1 MNGTPAPE
9 PSVVE
14 ETDGPISTT
23 DYPIEHTEEAPV
35 EAPAKDEETPAEEA
49 PKDDAETPAEEA
61 PKDDAETHSD
71 EVSELRAQ
79 LAALTEKLEAKE
91 AAERAAAE
99 LSEKESILSKANI
112 PARFASFL
120 TGDKDS
126 WQEQVDALATLRE
139 QADATP
145 APSVPR
151 DPAVDADLETE
162 DDGLSEALGFFG
174 LADQ

>member
-1 MNGTPAPE
+1 MSDTPAPE

-23 DYPIEHTEEAPV
+23 DYPIEPAEEATN
-35 EAPAKDEETPAEEA
+35 ETPAKDEETPAEE
-49 PKDDAETPAEEA
+49 T

-99 LSEKESILSKANI
+99 LSEKEGLLSKANI

>member
-1 MNGTPAPE
+1 MSDTPAPE

-23 DYPIEHTEEAPV
+23 DYPIEPAEEATN
-35 EAPAKDEETPAEEA
+35 ETPAKDEEIPAEEA
-49 PKDDAETPAEEA
+49 PKDDAETPA
-61 PKDDAETHSD
+61 D

-91 AAERAAAE
+91 AAELAAAE
-99 LSEKESILSKANI
+99 LSEKEGLLSKANI

>member
-1 MNGTPAPE
+1 MRGTPAPE

-23 DYPIEHTEEAPV
+23 DYPIEPAEEDAN
-35 EAPAKDEETPAEEA
+35 EAPAKGEGTPAEETPKDEETPA
-49 PKDDAETPAEEA
+49 
-61 PKDDAETHSD
+61 D

-91 AAERAAAE
+91 AAELAAAE
-99 LSEKESILSKANI
+99 LSEKEGLLSKANI

>member
-1 MNGTPAPE
+1 MRNTPVPE

-35 EAPAKDEETPAEEA
+35 EASAKDE
-49 PKDDAETPAEEA
+49 ETPAEEA

-71 EVSELRAQ
+71 EVSELRVQ

-120 TGDKDS
+120 AGDKDS

-162 DDGLSEALGFFG
+162 DDGLSEALEFFG

>member
-1 MNGTPAPE
+1 MSDTPAPE

-14 ETDGPISTT
+14 EADGPISTT
-23 DYPIEHTEEAPV
+23 DYPIEHPEEDSN
-35 EAPAKDEETPAEEA
+35 ETPAKDEETPAEEA
-49 PKDDAETPAEEA
+49 PKDDE
-61 PKDDAETHSD
+61 ETHSD

-139 QADATP
+139 QADAAP

>member
-1 MNGTPAPE
+1 MSDTPAPE

-23 DYPIEHTEEAPV
+23 DYPIEHPEEASN
-35 EAPAKDEETPAEEA
+35 ETPAKDEETPAEEA
-49 PKDDAETPAEEA
+49 PKDDE
-61 PKDDAETHSD
+61 ETHSD

-99 LSEKESILSKANI
+99 LSEKEGLLSKASI

-139 QADATP
+139 QADAAP

>member
-1 MNGTPAPE
+1 MSDTPAPE

-23 DYPIEHTEEAPV
+23 DYPIEPAEEAPV
-35 EAPAKDEETPAEEA
+35 ETSETDEETPDEEA
-49 PKDDAETPAEEA
+49 EKGSEETT
-61 PKDDAETHSD
+61 ETV
-71 EVSELRAQ
+71 VSELRAQ

-99 LSEKESILSKANI
+99 LSEKESLLSGAGI

>member
-1 MNGTPAPE
+1 MSDTPAPE

-35 EAPAKDEETPAEEA
+35 EASAKDE
-49 PKDDAETPAEEA
+49 ETPAEEA

-151 DPAVDADLETE
+151 DPAVDVDLETE

>member
-1 MNGTPAPE
+1 MSDTPAPE

-23 DYPIEHTEEAPV
+23 DYPIEPAEEATN
-35 EAPAKDEETPAEEA
+35 ETPAKDEEIPAEET
-49 PKDDAETPAEEA
+49 PKDDE
-61 PKDDAETHSD
+61 ETHSD

-79 LAALTEKLEAKE
+79 LTALTEKLEAKE

-99 LSEKESILSKANI
+99 LSEKEGLLSKANI

>member
-1 MNGTPAPE
+1 MSDTPAPE

-23 DYPIEHTEEAPV
+23 DYPIEHPEEASN
-35 EAPAKDEETPAEEA
+35 ETPAEDEETPAEEA
-49 PKDDAETPAEEA
+49 PKDDE
-61 PKDDAETHSD
+61 ETHSD

-120 TGDKDS
+120 TGNKDS

-139 QADATP
+139 QADAAP

>member
-1 MNGTPAPE
+1 MSDTPAPE

-23 DYPIEHTEEAPV
+23 DYPVEPAEEATN
-35 EAPAKDEETPAEEA
+35 ETPAKDEEIPAEE
-49 PKDDAETPAEEA
+49 T

-99 LSEKESILSKANI
+99 LSEKEGLLSKANI

>member
-1 MNGTPAPE
+1 MSDTPAPE

-23 DYPIEHTEEAPV
+23 DYPIEQPEETPV
-35 EAPAKDEETPAEEA
+35 ESSEADEETPTEEA
-49 PKDDAETPAEEA
+49 PKDDE
-61 PKDDAETHSD
+61 ETHSD

-91 AAERAAAE
+91 AAARAAAE
-99 LSEKESILSKANI
+99 LSEKEGLLSKANI

>member
-1 MNGTPAPE
+1 MKGIPAPE

-23 DYPIEHTEEAPV
+23 DYPIEHPEAAPDEAPEKDEAAPD
-35 EAPAKDEETPAEEA
+35 EAPEKDEAAPDEAPEKGDEET
-49 PKDDAETPAEEA
+49 TQ
-61 PKDDAETHSD
+61 D

-99 LSEKESILSKANI
+99 LSEKEGLLSKASI

-162 DDGLSEALGFFG
+162 DDGLGEALEFFG

>member
-1 MNGTPAPE
+1 MSDTPAPE

-23 DYPIEHTEEAPV
+23 DYPIEPAEEATN
-35 EAPAKDEETPAEEA
+35 ETPAKDEEPPAEE
-49 PKDDAETPAEEA
+49 T

-120 TGDKDS
+120 TGDRDS

>member
-1 MNGTPAPE
+1 MNGPPAPE
-9 PSVVE
+9 TSVVE
-14 ETDGPISTT
+14 ETDGPTSTT
-23 DYPIEHTEEAPV
+23 DYPIEHPEEASN
-35 EAPAKDEETPAEEA
+35 ETPAEEA
-49 PKDDAETPAEEA
+49 PKDDE
-61 PKDDAETHSD
+61 ETHSD

-139 QADATP
+139 QADAAP

>member
-1 MNGTPAPE
+1 MSDTPAPE
-9 PSVVE
+9 PLVVE

-35 EAPAKDEETPAEEA
+35 EAPETDEKTPAEEA
-49 PKDDAETPAEEA
+49 PKDDAETR
-61 PKDDAETHSD
+61 SD

>member
-1 MNGTPAPE
+1 MSDTPAPE

-23 DYPIEHTEEAPV
+23 DYPIEPAEEATN
-35 EAPAKDEETPAEEA
+35 ETPAKDE
-49 PKDDAETPAEEA
+49 ETPAEEA

-99 LSEKESILSKANI
+99 LSEKEGLLSKANI

>member
-1 MNGTPAPE
+1 MSDTPAPE

-23 DYPIEHTEEAPV
+23 DYPIEPAEEATN
-35 EAPAKDEETPAEEA
+35 ETPATDEETPAEE
-49 PKDDAETPAEEA
+49 T

-99 LSEKESILSKANI
+99 LSEKEGLLSKANI

-120 TGDKDS
+120 AGDKDS

>member
-1 MNGTPAPE
+1 MSDTPAPE

-49 PKDDAETPAEEA
+49 S
-61 PKDDAETHSD
+61 KDDAETHSD

-99 LSEKESILSKANI
+99 LSEKEALLSKTNI

>member
-1 MNGTPAPE
+1 MSDTPAPE

-23 DYPIEHTEEAPV
+23 DYPIEHPEEAPV
-35 EAPAKDEETPAEEA
+35 ETPAKDEETPAEEA
-49 PKDDAETPAEEA
+49 PKDDEETPAE
-61 PKDDAETHSD
+61 

-79 LAALTEKLEAKE
+79 LAAHTEKLEAKE

-139 QADATP
+139 QANATP

>member
-1 MNGTPAPE
+1 MSDTPAPE

-49 PKDDAETPAEEA
+49 PKDDAET
-61 PKDDAETHSD
+61 TQD

-99 LSEKESILSKANI
+99 LSEKESLLSKANI

-139 QADATP
+139 QADTAP

>member
-1 MNGTPAPE
+1 MSDTPAPE

-23 DYPIEHTEEAPV
+23 DYPIEHPEEASNETP
-35 EAPAKDEETPAEEA
+35 EKDEETPAEEA
-49 PKDDAETPAEEA
+49 PKDDE
-61 PKDDAETHSD
+61 ETHSD

-91 AAERAAAE
+91 AAERAAAA
-99 LSEKESILSKANI
+99 LLSKANI

>member
-1 MNGTPAPE
+1 MSDTPAPE

-23 DYPIEHTEEAPV
+23 DYPIEHPEEAPV
-35 EAPAKDEETPAEEA
+35 EAPEKDEATPAEEA
-49 PKDDAETPAEEA
+49 PKDDAEAPA
-61 PKDDAETHSD
+61 D

-99 LSEKESILSKANI
+99 LSEKEALLSKANI

>member
-1 MNGTPAPE
+1 MSDTPAPE

-23 DYPIEHTEEAPV
+23 DYPIEHPEETPI
-35 EAPAKDEETPAEEA
+35 ETPAKDEETPAEEA
-49 PKDDAETPAEEA
+49 PKDDE
-61 PKDDAETHSD
+61 ETHSD

-139 QADATP
+139 QADAAP

>member
-35 EAPAKDEETPAEEA
+35 EASAKDE
-49 PKDDAETPAEEA
+49 ETPAEEA

-162 DDGLSEALGFFG
+162 DDGLGEALEFFG

>member
-1 MNGTPAPE
+1 MSDTPAPE

-23 DYPIEHTEEAPV
+23 DYPIEHPEEASN
-35 EAPAKDEETPAEEA
+35 ETPAEDEETPAEEA
-49 PKDDAETPAEEA
+49 PKDDE
-61 PKDDAETHSD
+61 ETHSD

>member
-1 MNGTPAPE
+1 MSDTPAPE

-23 DYPIEHTEEAPV
+23 DYPIEPAEEATN
-35 EAPAKDEETPAEEA
+35 ETPAKDEETPAEET
-49 PKDDAETPAEEA
+49 PKDDEETR
-61 PKDDAETHSD
+61 SD

>member
-1 MNGTPAPE
+1 MSNTPAPE

-23 DYPIEHTEEAPV
+23 DYPIEPAEEATN
-35 EAPAKDEETPAEEA
+35 EAPTEDEETPAEEA
-49 PKDDAETPAEEA
+49 PKDDAEA
-61 PKDDAETHSD
+61 PTD

-99 LSEKESILSKANI
+99 LSEKEGLLSKANI

-139 QADATP
+139 QADAVP
-145 APSVPR
+145 APPVPR

>member
-1 MNGTPAPE
+1 MSDTPAPE

-23 DYPIEHTEEAPV
+23 DYPIEPAEEASN
-35 EAPAKDEETPAEEA
+35 ETPAKDEETPAEEA
-49 PKDDAETPAEEA
+49 PKDDE
-61 PKDDAETHSD
+61 ETHSD

-99 LSEKESILSKANI
+99 LSEKEGLLSKANI

-139 QADATP
+139 QADAAP

>member
-1 MNGTPAPE
+1 MSDTPAPE

-23 DYPIEHTEEAPV
+23 DYPIEPAEEAPV
-35 EAPAKDEETPAEEA
+35 ETSETDEKTPDEETEKSPEETT
-49 PKDDAETPAEEA
+49 ETV
-61 PKDDAETHSD
+61 
-71 EVSELRAQ
+71 VSELRAQ

-99 LSEKESILSKANI
+99 LSEKESLLSGAGI

>member
-1 MNGTPAPE
+1 MSDTPAPE

-23 DYPIEHTEEAPV
+23 DYPIEHPEEASN
-35 EAPAKDEETPAEEA
+35 ETPAEDEETPAEEA
-49 PKDDAETPAEEA
+49 PKDDE
-61 PKDDAETHSD
+61 ETHSD

-139 QADATP
+139 QADAAP

>member
-1 MNGTPAPE
+1 MSDTPAPE

-23 DYPIEHTEEAPV
+23 DYPIEPAEEATN
-35 EAPAKDEETPAEEA
+35 ETPAKDEATPAEE
-49 PKDDAETPAEEA
+49 T

-99 LSEKESILSKANI
+99 LSEKEGLLSKANI

>member
-1 MNGTPAPE
+1 MSDTPAPE

-35 EAPAKDEETPAEEA
+35 ESPEASQETPDEKAEKSPEETAA
-49 PKDDAETPAEEA
+49 
-61 PKDDAETHSD
+61 D

-99 LSEKESILSKANI
+99 LSEKEAILSKANI

-139 QADATP
+139 QADAAP

>member
-1 MNGTPAPE
+1 MSDTPAPE

-35 EAPAKDEETPAEEA
+35 EDPAKDEETPAEEA
-49 PKDDAETPAEEA
+49 PKDDE
-61 PKDDAETHSD
+61 ETHSD

-139 QADATP
+139 QADAAP

>member
-1 MNGTPAPE
+1 M
-9 PSVVE
+9 
-14 ETDGPISTT
+14 
-23 DYPIEHTEEAPV
+23 
-35 EAPAKDEETPAEEA
+35 
-49 PKDDAETPAEEA
+49 
-61 PKDDAETHSD
+61 
-71 EVSELRAQ
+71 SELRAQ

-99 LSEKESILSKANI
+99 LSEKEAILSKANI
-112 PARFASFL
+112 PALFASFL
-120 TGDKDS
+120 TGSKDS

-162 DDGLSEALGFFG
+162 DDGLSEALEFFG

>member
-1 MNGTPAPE
+1 MSDTPAPE

-23 DYPIEHTEEAPV
+23 DYPIEPAEEATN
-35 EAPAKDEETPAEEA
+35 ETPAKDEETPAEET
-49 PKDDAETPAEEA
+49 PKDDAEA
-61 PKDDAETHSD
+61 HSD

-99 LSEKESILSKANI
+99 LSEKEAILYKANI

>member
-1 MNGTPAPE
+1 MSDTPAPE

-23 DYPIEHTEEAPV
+23 DYPIEPTEEAPN
-35 EAPAKDEETPAEEA
+35 EAPEKDEEI
-49 PKDDAETPAEEA
+49 PAEEA

>member
-1 MNGTPAPE
+1 MSGTPTPE

-35 EAPAKDEETPAEEA
+35 EASAKDEETPAEEA
-49 PKDDAETPAEEA
+49 PKDNAEA
-61 PKDDAETHSD
+61 PAD

-99 LSEKESILSKANI
+99 LSEKGTLLSKANI

-145 APSVPR
+145 ALSVPR

-162 DDGLSEALGFFG
+162 DDGLSEALEFFG

>member
-1 MNGTPAPE
+1 MSDTPAPE

-23 DYPIEHTEEAPV
+23 DYPIEPVEEATN
-35 EAPAKDEETPAEEA
+35 EAPTKDEETPAEEA
-49 PKDDAETPAEEA
+49 PKDDE
-61 PKDDAETHSD
+61 ETHSD

-79 LAALTEKLEAKE
+79 LVALTEKLEAKE

-99 LSEKESILSKANI
+99 LSEKEALLSKANI